1 MADMQSLLGKLI
13 SVPACAD
20 QLSCLTAT
28 DVYRYMSQE
37 HDATTMGLLLGMAAA
52 KAGTMD
58 PVVSKMLFMHA
69 PSLSPEAFL
78 ELELSPMVQSAALL
92 GLGLLFRGSCH
103 RCIFLHSTHVIGSP
117 CTLLST
123 VAVCSLTSKPPLS
136 AIRPQLQVK
145 GASCAQA
152 DGGADD

>member
-1 MADMQSLLGKLI
+1 MRQILA
-13 SVPACAD
+13 VCAD

-69 PSLSPEAFL
+69 PRLSTETFL

-103 RCIFLHSTHVIGSP
+103 RCTFYNFWRLFMYMP
-117 CTLLST
+117 
-123 VAVCSLTSKPPLS
+123 
-136 AIRPQLQVK
+136 
-145 GASCAQA
+145 
-152 DGGADD
+152 

>member
-1 MADMQSLLGKLI
+1 MQPAPFHAIGADKLA
-13 SVPACAD
+13 ACAD

-69 PSLSPEAFL
+69 PSLSPGAFL

-92 GLGLLFRGSCH
+92 GLGLIFRGSCH
-103 RCIFLHSTHVIGSP
+103 R
-117 CTLLST
+117 
-123 VAVCSLTSKPPLS
+123 
-136 AIRPQLQVK
+136 
-145 GASCAQA
+145 
-152 DGGADD
+152 

>member
-1 MADMQSLLGKLI
+1 M
-13 SVPACAD
+13 PAD

-52 KAGTMD
+52 KAGSMD

-69 PSLSPEAFL
+69 PSPAAPPAYP

-103 RCIFLHSTHVIGSP
+103 RYVFIPEV
-117 CTLLST
+117 T
-123 VAVCSLTSKPPLS
+123 VCFH
-136 AIRPQLQVK
+136 
-145 GASCAQA
+145 
-152 DGGADD
+152 

>member
-1 MADMQSLLGKLI
+1 ML
-13 SVPACAD
+13 VVRAD

-69 PSLSPEAFL
+69 PSLGPQAYA
-78 ELELSPMVQSAALL
+78 ELELSSLVQSAALL

-103 RCIFLHSTHVIGSP
+103 RCSP
-117 CTLLST
+117 HRAT
-123 VAVCSLTSKPPLS
+123 
-136 AIRPQLQVK
+136 IRLYR
-145 GASCAQA
+145 G
-152 DGGADD
+152 

>member
-1 MADMQSLLGKLI
+1 
-13 SVPACAD
+13 
-20 QLSCLTAT
+20 
-28 DVYRYMSQE
+28 MSQE

-103 RCIFLHSTHVIGSP
+103 RYTFLQNTHGQQPMHAAEYSRGLKPYVKAAFVCNQAVAAGEG
-117 CTLLST
+117 CLLRT
-123 VAVCSLTSKPPLS
+123 
-136 AIRPQLQVK
+136 
-145 GASCAQA
+145 G
-152 DGGADD
+152 

>member
-1 MADMQSLLGKLI
+1 MAGL
-13 SVPACAD
+13 AD

-69 PSLSPEAFL
+69 PRLSTETFL

-103 RCIFLHSTHVIGSP
+103 RCTFYNFWRLFMYMP
-117 CTLLST
+117 
-123 VAVCSLTSKPPLS
+123 
-136 AIRPQLQVK
+136 
-145 GASCAQA
+145 
-152 DGGADD
+152 